1 MIFLQFALIDV
12 CFILSNASSLQ
23 RGGPRP
29 LRGSLHDW
37 LLLYILT
44 SSIGHATL
52 AASCLFMPHKVFQ
65 SQCELALLV
74 GSERP
79 KKEEKFDAYRHCR
92 VCVWASAYCSNPR
105 CGEGISFF
113 AISPT
118 LINLVLTYIFHLA
131 IASPNTLRTVKNLHD
146 LRLSEE
152 IALK

>member
-1 MIFLQFALIDV
+1 MFAWWSFGELFPFYMFSFWDPK
-12 CFILSNASSLQ
+12 LN
-23 RGGPRP
+23 P
-29 LRGSLHDW
+29 
-37 LLLYILT
+37 LLLYNLT

-65 SQCELALLV
+65 SQCALALLV
-74 GSERP
+74 VSEKTP
-79 KKEEKFDAYRHCR
+79 KRREVWRIQAVQCSAVQCR
-92 VCVWASAYCSNPR
+92 VWVWASTYRSNPR
-105 CGEGISFF
+105 CDEGISFF

-118 LINLVLTYIFHLA
+118 LLNLVLTYIFHLA